1 MDAVASAL
9 NGVTHNGSRAR
20 PSRIHT
26 GKPGAC
32 GDRSNRSKCVTAPA
46 KIASSISPG
55 ECASAKNREAATAPK
70 TSAAK
75 ASGGSRRR
83 SSSRRKRLNTIRVFH
98 FSSRAETVTMKL
110 DVDSTSRGM
119 SIPRILPRAEHPISR
134 GYIDPDALRVLYRL
148 HRSGYKAYLV
158 GGSVR
163 DLMTGRTPKDF
174 DVGTDA
180 RPQEVRRLFRNSRVI
195 GRRFRLAHILFEG
208 GKVVEVSTFRKTPDA
223 VQGEQGQEGDDDLL
237 IRSDNTFGSPEE
249 DALRR
254 DFTINGL
261 FYDIATYAV
270 LDFVGGVEDLE
281 RRVVRTIGDP
291 MIRFRE
297 DPVRMLRACEFAARL
312 SFEMSEDVRGAIAEL
327 NREVTKS
334 AAPRVTEELLDP
346 LRRGWGQD
354 TYRLWSE
361 AGLLDALLPE
371 LGGVGA
377 ARAAEGSADG
387 LLSSLLREI
396 DAKRSAGERLG
407 DATLLSAMFLPV
419 VFDAVRRRGPLSS
432 GAPGEILLVLEDTV
446 NPLAVRMALPN
457 HLTQTVK
464 HVLET
469 LGRLT
474 STPPTAPGAR
484 RLVAR
489 PYLEA
494 TVALLSLYARAS
506 GRYRE
511 AAAAWEEAVEHGLG
525 SHRLAAPFP
534 GAPAPPDAISQPAP
548 DGRAP
553 ARRRRRGRRRRPE
566 VSTAPAPT

>member
-1 MDAVASAL
+1 M
-9 NGVTHNGSRAR
+9 N
-20 PSRIHT
+20 
-26 GKPGAC
+26 
-32 GDRSNRSKCVTAPA
+32 
-46 KIASSISPG
+46 
-55 ECASAKNREAATAPK
+55 
-70 TSAAK
+70 
-75 ASGGSRRR
+75 
-83 SSSRRKRLNTIRVFH
+83 
-98 FSSRAETVTMKL
+98 L

-148 HRSGYKAYLV
+148 HRAGYKAYLV

-180 RPQEVRRLFRNSRVI
+180 RPQEIRRLFRNSRVI
-195 GRRFRLAHILFEG
+195 GRRFRLAHVLFEG

-291 MIRFRE
+291 LIRFRE

-312 SFEMSEDVRGAIAEL
+312 SFEMSGDMRAAIAEL

-346 LRRGWGQD
+346 LRRGWGHD
-354 TYRLWSE
+354 TYRLWSQT
-361 AGLLDALLPE
+361 GLLDALLPE
-371 LGGVGA
+371 LCGVEA
-377 ARAAEGSADG
+377 ARAAEGTAEG
-387 LLSSLLREI
+387 LLFALLREI
-396 DAKRSAGERLG
+396 DAKRSLG
-407 DATLLSAMFLPV
+407 KGLEDAALLSATFLPV
-419 VFDAVRRRGPLSS
+419 VFDAVRRRGPLPPA
-432 GAPGEILLVLEDTV
+432 GPGQILPVLEDTV
-446 NPLAVRMALPN
+446 NPLALRMALPN
-457 HLTQTVK
+457 HLAQTVK

-474 STPPTAPGAR
+474 STRPTDPGAR
-484 RLVAR
+484 RLAGR
-489 PYLEA
+489 PYLKA
-494 TVALLSLYARAS
+494 AVALLALYARAS

-511 AAAAWEEAVEHGLG
+511 AAAAWEDAVENGLS
-525 SHRLAAPFP
+525 SHALAAAFP
-534 GAPAPPDAISQPAP
+534 EAPAPPDAIAQPAQAGLVP
-548 DGRAP
+548 V
-553 ARRRRRGRRRRPE
+553 RRRRRGGRRRRPQL
-566 VSTAPAPT
+566 SAAPA

>member
-1 MDAVASAL
+1 
-9 NGVTHNGSRAR
+9 
-20 PSRIHT
+20 
-26 GKPGAC
+26 
-32 GDRSNRSKCVTAPA
+32 
-46 KIASSISPG
+46 
-55 ECASAKNREAATAPK
+55 
-70 TSAAK
+70 
-75 ASGGSRRR
+75 
-83 SSSRRKRLNTIRVFH
+83 
-98 FSSRAETVTMKL
+98 MKL

-148 HRSGYKAYLV
+148 HRAGYKAYLV

-180 RPQEVRRLFRNSRVI
+180 RPQEIRRLFRNSRVI

-223 VQGEQGQEGDDDLL
+223 VQGAPGQEGDDDLL

-291 MIRFRE
+291 LIRFRE

-312 SFEMSEDVRGAIAEL
+312 SFEMSEDARAAIAEL
-327 NREVTKS
+327 KREVTKS

-377 ARAAEGSADG
+377 ARAAEGTAEG
-387 LLSSLLREI
+387 LLFALLREI
-396 DAKRSAGERLG
+396 DAKRSLGERLQ

-419 VFDAVRRRGPLSS
+419 VFDAVRRHGPLAGPSQ
-432 GAPGEILLVLEDTV
+432 ILLVLEDTV
-446 NPLAVRMALPN
+446 NPLALRMSLPN
-457 HLTQTVK
+457 HLAQTVK

-474 STPPTAPGAR
+474 STRPTDPGAR
-484 RLVAR
+484 RLAGR

-494 TVALLSLYARAS
+494 AVVLLSLYARAS

-511 AAAAWEEAVEHGLG
+511 AAAAWEEAVEHGLS
-525 SHRLAAPFP
+525 SHALAAPFP
-534 GAPAPPDAISQPAP
+534 EASPPPGAITPPAAGSLI
-548 DGRAP
+548 P
-553 ARRRRRGRRRRPE
+553 ARRRRRGGRRRRPQ
-566 VSTAPAPT
+566 VSAAPA